1 MDVRV
6 ALVTGGG
13 RGLGEA
19 ITGRLAAD
27 GWQVAVAAR
36 SADQL
41 RRVAADTGALPVA
54 LDVTDAGAVRAAVAH
69 VEAELGTVE
78 LLVNNAGLAGET
90 GPTWEQGEAAWWH
103 VFEVNVLGAFLC
115 TRAVLPGML
124 ERGSGR
130 IVNLASNAAFYAMDA
145 SYDGPF
151 LSAYMS
157 SKAAVVRLTDALAA
171 ELRGTGVAVF
181 AISPGMV
188 KTAMTEPVFAE
199 LWDNPEVWTPPERT
213 ADLVAFIASGALDPL
228 SGRYIHAVTDDWES
242 MPERVEEIRAAD
254 LNALRLT
261 R

>member
-1 MDVRV
+1 MAGDLRVLSWNVYHGRDRPPDPALFTVRS
-6 ALVTGGG
+6 
-13 RGLGEA
+13 
-19 ITGRLAAD
+19 RLFK
-27 GWQVAVAAR
+27 
-36 SADQL
+36 
-41 RRVAADTGALPVA
+41 
-54 LDVTDAGAVRAAVAH
+54 
-69 VEAELGTVE
+69 GTE
-78 LLVNNAGLAGET
+78 
-90 GPTWEQGEAAWWH
+90 
-103 VFEVNVLGAFLC
+103 
-115 TRAVLPGML
+115 
-124 ERGSGR
+124 
-130 IVNLASNAAFYAMDA
+130 MDA